1 MSRGSPFKSC
11 SCRDKNKNKIGAAC
25 PRLRRACGAWSAT
38 HGTWAYRIELPTPP
52 DGKRW
57 QLRRFGF
64 ATREAALVD
73 RGRAQSLLE
82 LAGDDTTIGND
93 IARMLK
99 DTKSGRP
106 FPDRDSVVRRVRAGF
121 VASAA
126 MTLGDYLWQWH
137 ASRRKIQPT
146 TLVIYESHI
155 RVHLVPHL
163 GHIPIDRLRVG
174 HLQSMFDSISDR
186 NLQIDIARRSDDVQV
201 RASVRG
207 VRRTGPAT
215 MQRIRATLRKALND
229 AIRTHRLIEFNPA
242 AYVELPSVQAPRARV
257 WTSAAIQQWKKTGL
271 RPSSV
276 MVWTP
281 EQAGAFLD
289 HVEDHDVFVYP
300 IIALILHRGLRRGEA
315 LGLRESDVDLTG
327 RTVTIN
333 QQLTTLGYR
342 PVIKIVK
349 SHAGDRIIALD
360 ASTTTALRI
369 HQERRQADAAGPKT
383 GLFFVRPDG
392 HQWHPEQFS
401 DRFEQLVAGSGLP
414 PIRLHDLRHCAATF
428 LKASGSDLKDIQ
440 EVLGL
445 SSITVA
451 ANTYTSV
458 VHELESERAKAEAAA
473 ALVPRRSGAVGGTSG
488 RHPQQ
493 NDSGGPP
500 GTRTPNLWI
509 KSPQG
514 AFVSNLKRR
523 SHLGKRGL
531 GSSTVYRRCL
541 LGVRVLA
548 TCRYVERENSRF
560 QLRRATAQLAETPRA
575 RAYGGAP
582 SRGSLPRARSACRA
596 RMRIELQKQRA
607 AYAELARAP
616 GGRVTL
622 LRSGIVSDTGR

>member
-11 SCRDKNKNKIGAAC
+11 SCRDGNKNKIGTAC

-38 HGTWAYRIELPTPP
+38 HGTWAYRIELPKQP

-82 LAGDDTTIGND
+82 LAGDDATVGIDIG
-93 IARMLK
+93 RMLK

-106 FPDRDSVVRRVRAGF
+106 FPDRDSVARRVRAGL

-146 TLVIYESHI
+146 TLVTYETHI
-155 RVHLVPHL
+155 RVHLIPHL

-186 NLQIDIARRSDDVQV
+186 NLQVDLARCSDDVQV

-207 VRRTGPAT
+207 ARRTSPAT

-242 AYVELPSVQAPRARV
+242 AYVELPSVQAPRPRV
-257 WTSAAIQQWKKTGL
+257 WTSAATQQWKKTGR

-300 IIALILHRGLRRGEA
+300 IVTLILHRGLRRGEA

-349 SHAGDRIIALD
+349 TYAGDRIIALD

-369 HQERRQADAAGPKT
+369 YQERRERRQADAAWPKT

-392 HQWHPEQFS
+392 RQWHPEQFS
-401 DRFEQLVAGSGLP
+401 DRFERLVAASGLP

-473 ALVPRRSGAVGGTSG
+473 ALVPRRSGAVDGTSG
-488 RHPQQ
+488 RPPQE

-509 KSPQG
+509 KRLQG
-514 AFVSNLKRR
+514 VKISNLKQR
-523 SHLGKRGL
+523 SHLRKQGST
-531 GSSTVYRRCL
+531 SSTVYRWVP
-541 LGVRVLA
+541 LGCSRVGN
-548 TCRYVERENSRF
+548 VP
-560 QLRRATAQLAETPRA
+560 LR
-575 RAYGGAP
+575 
-582 SRGSLPRARSACRA
+582 
-596 RMRIELQKQRA
+596 
-607 AYAELARAP
+607 
-616 GGRVTL
+616 
-622 LRSGIVSDTGR
+622 